1 MRAVVTRPMR
11 SGQKTA
17 TLLRERGHEPVLL
30 PLTEAVHKAEAARE
44 ALTRQP
50 DAFAV
55 TSAEAL
61 RALTSSGIDLSGHL
75 DRPLFAVGA
84 ATAQAARE
92 CGFKTVITGDGN
104 GAALA
109 HLVKTTLAPDT
120 QASSAKSP
128 AAHLLYLAGRP
139 REGGFENTLAQSAI
153 TLDIA
158 EIYEMQPVL
167 WDRPALRAVLD
178 IPPDAVLLY
187 SRETARTFFDL
198 VQTHDLAPLLHTSR
212 FICISEKLLDVV
224 PIPHRSR
231 ACASATPNEHAM
243 LQLLDGG
250 AGT

>member
-1 MRAVVTRPMR
+1 MRVVVTRPMR

-17 TLLRERGHEPVLL
+17 TLLRERGHEPILM
-30 PLTEAVHKAEAARE
+30 PLTEAVHKTQAARE

-50 DAFAV
+50 NALAV

-61 RALTSSGIDLSGHL
+61 RALDTSGIDLSGHL
-75 DRPLFAVGA
+75 DRPVFAVGA

-92 CGFKTVITGDGN
+92 CGFKTVITGEGD

-109 HLVKTTLAPDT
+109 HLVKTTLTPDG
-120 QASSAKSP
+120 QVSSAKRP
-128 AAHLLYLAGRP
+128 AAHVLYLAGRP
-139 REGGFENTLAQSAI
+139 REGGFENTLAASVI

-158 EIYEMQPVL
+158 EIYEMQPVS
-167 WDRPALRAVLD
+167 WEGPALQAVLD

-187 SRETARTFFDL
+187 SRETARIFFDL
-198 VQTHDLAPLLHTSR
+198 VQAHDLAPLLHTSR

-224 PIPHRSR
+224 PTPHRSR
-231 ACASATPNEHAM
+231 ACASATPSEHAM
-243 LQLLDGG
+243 LQLLDRG

>member
-1 MRAVVTRPMR
+1 MRVVVTRPMR

-17 TLLRERGHEPVLL
+17 TLLRGRGHEPILL
-30 PLTEAVHKAEAARE
+30 PLTEAVHKAQAARE
-44 ALTRQP
+44 ALTRKP
-50 DAFAV
+50 DALAV
-55 TSAEAL
+55 TSAEAI
-61 RALTSSGIDLSGHL
+61 RALDTSRIDLSDHL
-75 DRPLFAVGA
+75 DRPVFAVGA

-92 CGFKTVITGDGN
+92 CGFKTVITGEGD

-128 AAHLLYLAGRP
+128 AAHVLYLAGRP
-139 REGGFENTLAQSAI
+139 REGGFENMIAQRSI

-167 WDRPALRAVLD
+167 WEGPALRTLID

-187 SRETARTFFDL
+187 SRETARIFFDL
-198 VQTHDLAPLLHTSR
+198 VQSHDLAPLLHTSR
-212 FICISEKLLDVV
+212 FICISEKVLDVV
-224 PIPHRSR
+224 PTPHRSR
-231 ACASATPNEHAM
+231 ACASATPSEHAM